1 MGMRV
6 SPPFS
11 CEAVACWIIC
21 RPGNLAH
28 EPSRYAPLHMR
39 TISVRS
45 PAMLLAINA
54 VFVSVVQLRLHE
66 AAIAM
71 SQALSDGLQ
80 TDLLLKIITT
90 VALHVALL
98 SLIPM
103 TLSFFGWR
111 KTSYMSLLIL
121 LAMYVEFASGIEL
134 TGFAITLVL
143 LAILAWF
150 AVSKARDLYHY
161 LRRQ

>member
-1 MGMRV
+1 
-6 SPPFS
+6 
-11 CEAVACWIIC
+11 
-21 RPGNLAH
+21 
-28 EPSRYAPLHMR
+28 
-39 TISVRS
+39 
-45 PAMLLAINA
+45 MLLAINA